1 MKKLLLLLM
10 LISLPV
16 SAQDI
21 IDKGL
26 QSDMDFTINMTC
38 HSRNKII
45 KMPNRQDSELC
56 IQAINA
62 KLQVHILEELE
73 KLNKI
78 NSINPSTD

>member
-21 IDKGL
+21 KNDIETAMLMSCNSKN
-26 QSDMDFTINMTC
+26 QFVI
-38 HSRNKII
+38 
-45 KMPNRQDSELC
+45 QDPKRLTLC
-56 IQAINA
+56 MQAFNA
-62 KLQVHILEELE
+62 KMQIQILEELK